1 MNVPLQLKQITQ
13 HTTQVAFSTSFLLGG
28 CVAAGREEE
37 TLETVDV
44 DAGDDAIIESV
55 RYNRAEQASH
65 AYHSPDAPVVM
76 PLGLEDAPTSMP
88 PTASLNPPRE
98 PKEKRI
104 KQAQSRARTGGEA
117 EEEGVVVYSYEL
129 TTAARAK
136 ADGQALEAKAA
147 KTAKAEPSDDPERE
161 ERPAAKKKSEKP
173 RRDPVGESF
182 LHTYGGTDS
191 YQTRSS
197 GTRY

>member
-28 CVAAGREEE
+28 CVIAGREEE
-37 TLETVDV
+37 TPEPHDV
-44 DAGDDAIIESV
+44 DAGEDAVIESV
-55 RYNRAEQASH
+55 HFDRAEAASH
-65 AYHSPDAPVVM
+65 AYHAPDAPVVM
-76 PLGLEDAPTSMP
+76 PLELEDAPTSP
-88 PTASLNPPRE
+88 PPRAAMSAPRE

-104 KQAQSRARTGGEA
+104 KQTQSRKPEVAD
-117 EEEGVVVYSYEL
+117 EEGTVLYSYEL
-129 TTAARAK
+129 TAKPQARSESKSA
-136 ADGQALEAKAA
+136 
-147 KTAKAEPSDDPERE
+147 
-161 ERPAAKKKSEKP
+161 ERPAARRTEKP
-173 RRDPVGESF
+173 KRDPVAESF

>member
-37 TLETVDV
+37 TPEPHDV
-44 DAGDDAIIESV
+44 DAGEDAVIESV
-55 RYNRAEQASH
+55 HFDRAEAASH
-65 AYHSPDAPVVM
+65 AYHEPDAPVVM
-76 PLGLEDAPTSMP
+76 PLELEDAPTSP
-88 PTASLNPPRE
+88 PPRAAMGAPRE

-104 KQAQSRARTGGEA
+104 KQTQRKPEVEA
-117 EEEGVVVYSYEL
+117 EDGTVVYSYQLNAKPQARSKSAERS
-129 TTAARAK
+129 AARA
-136 ADGQALEAKAA
+136 AKP
-147 KTAKAEPSDDPERE
+147 K
-161 ERPAAKKKSEKP
+161 
-173 RRDPVGESF
+173 RDPVAESF
-182 LHTYGGTDS
+182 LHTYGGSDS